1 MFHRGSFTTALSG
14 RLPIGKVFF
23 HQCHRNL
30 AQSRE
35 ASFVTFLNEKSIPI
49 LQDVARDYPFDG
61 DDVCPVSAF
70 AAAGQNFIYERGVN
84 VSYETVR
91 AWWNRPG
98 PVAATEIR
106 KRWVQGCPDIFPKR

>member
-1 MFHRGSFTTALSG
+1 MNMTESNKEEGAKMAF
-14 RLPIGKVFF
+14 
-23 HQCHRNL
+23 Q
-30 AQSRE
+30 
-35 ASFVTFLNEKSIPI
+35 TFLYEKPIPT
-49 LQDVARDYPFDG
+49 LEYAARDYPFDG

-70 AAAGQNFIYERGVN
+70 AAAGQNFIHERSVN

-106 KRWVQGCPDIFPKR
+106 KRWIQGCPDIFPKR